1 MCLIVNES
9 GCTTVKLTCWS
20 DKWMRLAFC
29 AFLADFNC
37 SFGWS
42 EYSFLSKADN
52 DSLLLLLIFLWKIY
66 LHFLSPLHIHLWF
79 LSYFSKCNY
88 PARLNYGKEIIKIF
102 SCQQSESGQR
112 ILGGLNVGYSF
123 FLSIISS
130 FPTPAP
136 RTLLNSNKLFS
147 ELTFLKVVPWAEH
160 YCQVVCLF
168 ICYKDR
174 YILTFLLI
182 LSYCYTESKNTHGSF
197 YILRVIHRVN
207 SCENH
212 NWDLECGIN

>member
-9 GCTTVKLTCWS
+9 GCTTVKLACWS

-66 LHFLSPLHIHLWF
+66 LHFLSSLHIHLWF

-130 FPTPAP
+130 FPTPAAHREREQEDQRAERMEMQP
-136 RTLLNSNKLFS
+136 KTAPAMTASCSGRWLDCLGLEQRRTPGVFRCWIIWGLGTNLKKGFS
-147 ELTFLKVVPWAEH
+147 VHARIGGDKRRV
-160 YCQVVCLF
+160 
-168 ICYKDR
+168 KD
-174 YILTFLLI
+174 
-182 LSYCYTESKNTHGSF
+182 
-197 YILRVIHRVN
+197 
-207 SCENH
+207 
-212 NWDLECGIN
+212 